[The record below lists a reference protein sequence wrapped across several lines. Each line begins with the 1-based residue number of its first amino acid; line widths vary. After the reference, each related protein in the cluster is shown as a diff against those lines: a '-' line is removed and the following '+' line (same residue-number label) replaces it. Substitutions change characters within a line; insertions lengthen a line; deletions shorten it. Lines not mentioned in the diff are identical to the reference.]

1 MARRIQTYEG
11 EHIAVT
17 FDPNLCI
24 HSAKCLSGLPA
35 VFDVRRRRWIDVFA
49 APADAIAGVIDRCP
63 SRALRYTRPGV
74 PASPAA
80 KDEDAAVTVV
90 TLGTDGP
97 LMLEGRIRV
106 QTPRG
111 EVVRETA
118 RVSLC
123 RCGGTR
129 NQPFC
134 DGSHLTVGFKSTR

>member
-1 MARRIQTYEG
+1 MAKRIQTYEG
-11 EHIAVT
+11 EHIRVT

-35 VFDVRRRRWIDVFA
+35 VFDVRRRKWIDVSA
-49 APADAIAGVIDRCP
+49 APAGAIAPVIDRCP
-63 SRALRYTRPGV
+63 IQGAAVHAARRPRLPWRQG
-74 PASPAA
+74 
-80 KDEDAAVTVV
+80 EDAAVTVV

-111 EVVRETA
+111 EVVRETD

-123 RCGGTR
+123 RCGATR

-134 DGSHLTVGFKSTR
+134 DGSHLTVGFRSTR

>member
-1 MARRIQTYEG
+1 MPKRLQTYEG
-11 EHIAVT
+11 EHITVT
-17 FDPNLCI
+17 FDPNLCT
-24 HSAKCLSGLPA
+24 HSARCLAGHPA
-35 VFDVRRRRWIDVFA
+35 VFDVRRRKWIDVSA
-49 APADAIAGVIDRCP
+49 APADVIARVIDRCP
-63 SRALRYTRPGV
+63 SRALRYTLPDGA
-74 PASPAA
+74 ASPAA
-80 KDEDAAVTVV
+80 EDEDAAVTVV

-111 EVVRETA
+111 EIVRETD